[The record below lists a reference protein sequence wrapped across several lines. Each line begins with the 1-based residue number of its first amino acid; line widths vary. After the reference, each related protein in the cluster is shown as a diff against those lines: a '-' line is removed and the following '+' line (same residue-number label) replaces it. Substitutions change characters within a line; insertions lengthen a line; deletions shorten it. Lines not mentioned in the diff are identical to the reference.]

1 LLIKT
6 TELSIE
12 KNKWFIRLFDP
23 EIYLLPQLHKVP
35 DVNNKF
41 NAMRRVIILIGLIIL
56 ISCYSK
62 TCYGQ
67 TKTDSVAFL
76 KNIGTDILDGLKIS
90 KIDEKYIY
98 KLIDSIF
105 VKDSTDRLF
114 YFKVF
119 RQIRKEAGGYLAED
133 IDFHSKEYCITY
145 PNEFFN
151 LPSSDLKSFAYDIGE
166 LLRTEEEFPIDAG
179 KAYRAEIKKRCNS
192 KYFAKVERFSKD
204 IFDEMES
211 RK

>member
-1 LLIKT
+1 
-6 TELSIE
+6 
-12 KNKWFIRLFDP
+12 
-23 EIYLLPQLHKVP
+23 
-35 DVNNKF
+35 
-41 NAMRRVIILIGLIIL
+41 MRRVIILIGLFIS
-56 ISCYSK
+56 ISCYSE
-62 TCYGQ
+62 TCNGQ

-76 KNIGTDILDGLKIS
+76 RNIGTEILDGLKIS
-90 KIDEKYIY
+90 SIDEKYIY
-98 KLIDSIF
+98 QLIDSIF

-133 IDFHSKEYCITY
+133 IDFHSKEYCKTY

-166 LLRTEEEFPIDAG
+166 LFRTQEEFPVESAKGYI
-179 KAYRAEIKKRCNS
+179 AEIKKRCDS
-192 KYFAKVERFSKD
+192 KYLPKVERFSKD